1 MNDDQIYEVEE
12 CMLTGAAKTIT
23 NTDARNKTTFG
34 RCIFR
39 SALAD
44 LFFCEVGVSNRA
56 WGGPWFDKVVH
67 HVQLF

>member
-23 NTDARNKTTFG
+23 NTEARNKTTFG

-44 LFFCEVGVSNRA
+44 LFFCEVFQTVFGV
-56 WGGPWFDKVVH
+56 GLGLIK
-67 HVQLF
+67 